1 MMALALLPL
10 GWAGWLGAHDANW
23 WPLALILLM
32 SLLTLVVYAWD
43 KRQAIRGGWRVPEAR
58 LRTIGLGEQRPV
70 APNAAA
76 DGSDD
81 EAGRQRNRRVEVVL
95 PTAAP
100 ATQAAAGATSSLE
113 PAN

>member
-43 KRQAIRGGWRVPEAR
+43 KRQAI
-58 LRTIGLGEQRPV
+58 L
-70 APNAAA
+70 
-76 DGSDD
+76 
-81 EAGRQRNRRVEVVL
+81 
-95 PTAAP
+95 
-100 ATQAAAGATSSLE
+100 
-113 PAN
+113 